1 MPKRRY
7 RVLAVTPSPDVSRI
21 VVGSLSSA
29 GYDVALATDFTSAKD
44 ALDSTPPDLLISE
57 IRLGAYNGLHLA
69 IRARAQSTRA
79 PGARTHA
86 IVIGPR
92 DNVLED
98 EARQQHVLYLT
109 PPLDPSTLPAI
120 VSRLLQDSDRAC
132 SC

>member
-57 IRLGAYNGLHLA
+57 VRLGAYNGLHLA
-69 IRARAQSTRA
+69 IRASAQTTR
-79 PGARTHA
+79 TQA
-86 IVIGPR
+86 IVIGPP

-98 EARQQHVLYLT
+98 EARRQHVLYLS
-109 PPLDPSTLPAI
+109 PPLDPSALLSH
-120 VSRLLQDSDRAC
+120 VSRLLQERKSAC
-132 SC
+132 LGSC